1 VCVCVRVRV
10 CVCVRE
16 RVCLVV
22 VVVFPVGGQKDKM
35 PVAFV
40 RKCATGESA
49 KSHESNHGLR
59 AASVDRSGVECAVCE
74 RSAQEQWRGDR
85 GYLPRNGVGESQFP
99 RDDEL
104 PVAIPNIASAA
115 L

>member
-1 VCVCVRVRV
+1 MGKRIRCA
-10 CVCVRE
+10 
-16 RVCLVV
+16 
-22 VVVFPVGGQKDKM
+22 
-35 PVAFV
+35 VAFV

-49 KSHESNHGLR
+49 KSHVSNHGLR
-59 AASVDRSGVECAVCE
+59 AASVESASDRSGVECAV